1 MKTITK
7 LATAALLTMSVV
19 APALAIEPEALT
31 LAERNTYINSTGP
44 VAQHVQQN
52 VKVRARRG
60 VDAMAQAPA
69 PSYGFNAQY
78 HNELNIQ

>member
-31 LAERNTYINSTGP
+31 LAERNSYANATGP
-44 VAQHVQQN
+44 VAQHQLQYRQVHTY
-52 VKVRARRG
+52 RG
-60 VDAMAQAPA
+60 ADALAFAPA
-69 PSYGFNAQY
+69 NSTGTHQDFGIGSQS
-78 HNELNIQ
+78 